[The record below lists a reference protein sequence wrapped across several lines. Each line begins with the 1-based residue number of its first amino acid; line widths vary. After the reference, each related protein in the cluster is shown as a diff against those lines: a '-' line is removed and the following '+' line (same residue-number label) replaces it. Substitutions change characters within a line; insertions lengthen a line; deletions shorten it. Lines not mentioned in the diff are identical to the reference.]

1 MKKFVI
7 LGMAIFIAACSSS
20 SAPKKIYSGTWKGL
34 VQVDSNSIS
43 ITTTTSQSGSAI
55 NGTCTA
61 VSTSGSS
68 SNNFTCTLAGTS
80 NAPAVGFT
88 MDFNDSEVIIFSGQ
102 YISADSVAGILT
114 ENGDTISGF
123 GFKKQ

>member
-1 MKKFVI
+1 MKQLVI
-7 LGMAIFIAACSSS
+7 LGLAVLIAACSSS

-43 ITTTTSQSGSAI
+43 ITTTTTQSGTAVS
-55 NGTCTA
+55 GTCTA

-68 SNNFTCTLAGTS
+68 SNNFTCSLSGTS
-80 NAPAVGFT
+80 NPPAIGFT
-88 MDFNDSEVIIFSGQ
+88 MDFNDSEVITFSGN
-102 YISADSVAGILT
+102 YISSDSVAGILT
-114 ENGDTISGF
+114 ENGDTVTLF